1 MRHSSKSISF
11 IVIIGLKRR
20 KQNEIQSL
28 TVQRKD
34 KIVMIMK
41 TKKKKQKKRN
51 VVFLRFLITPTRE
64 IEGKEMTR
72 ILKAI
77 SC

>member
-20 KQNEIQSL
+20 KKNEIQSMKG
-28 TVQRKD
+28 QSKE

-41 TKKKKQKKRN
+41 TKKKKKRN